1 MTGKF
6 YGNGFVR
13 CKANQSSG
21 CRDPHVTGVRYRR
34 NSVSIMR
41 LCDRWRVFSGS
52 GKYSFFMRRPAYGD
66 MLLQQHA
73 GRAADRKEIFP
84 VRCIQAE
91 SIVNTGWHH
100 ENIVPD
106 ILEINRNVRDFW
118 RLEIRRNYYEEDIPH
133 LQKNSQH
140 C

>member
-1 MTGKF
+1 MIGGEYF
-6 YGNGFVR
+6 PDPGNTR
-13 CKANQSSG
+13 
-21 CRDPHVTGVRYRR
+21 
-34 NSVSIMR
+34 
-41 LCDRWRVFSGS
+41 
-52 GKYSFFMRRPAYGD
+52 FFMHRPANGD
-66 MLLQQHA
+66 MLQQHA

-118 RLEIRRNYYEEDIPH
+118 HLKIRRNYYEEDIPPF
-133 LQKNSQH
+133 QKNSQYRQ
-140 C
+140 